1 MADEAWV
8 PLAQGI
14 ALFLADQGL
23 DARVGAADADDGAIV
38 VLLASDLPAGL
49 QALLQLPGRLVP
61 VAVGPV
67 DPAAV
72 PGQLA
77 ELNWVPWAPQRAEDS
92 LQAIFGACVTELGA
106 FHALQ
111 SLEAKVRGWE
121 ASGRNPADLVDTRA
135 GWRALRN
142 AVASVSTVSAG
153 TLAFLNMSRTATY
166 AATLRSVL
174 RGLVWVTLLAV
185 AIPAVMGVRQT
196 LVAYQERQGLL
207 LLASGSSDNLLP
219 SAQIPKFAAL
229 VKMSDDAGEPVPL
242 SADAQLAL
250 LLSSPG
256 PSRSLTTTAQ
266 GMFINSTA
274 VAPDGHLMALSGDGK
289 LWRGQ
294 LRTTDTEL
302 IATPPHPGY
311 LLAAD
316 RDHQIWAAAD
326 DVSVTVGGDE
336 AITTLSSRVASG
348 ISGLV
353 MDSRGTTLLVRGEDE
368 TEVYSLAAS
377 PRLVGRHDGIVGYG
391 EVEDSLIL
399 LKRDG
404 SGIIVVDAAT
414 GGELRTVSLTS
425 EVNEATVTD
434 NGAVVTVIDGRLWME
449 RDGAMTRSGIA
460 VPTRVTDLQA
470 VSNNEILVTTIG
482 EGTRLIDTATD
493 LPGMA
498 TCTSGLALSV
508 EISHDGAWVACRNS
522 GQTWI
527 WDLSSARPVGPG
539 VVAQGRREASGGAT
553 TAWIVDGQLELERA
567 GTQLHLGVAGRLPDE
582 AAGMDLEPQLQISGT
597 LTTLALSQDGS
608 SLAYASDD
616 GSVVVADVA
625 PDLGLRVVAVWRAP
639 DAMPVTGLGFTDDG
653 LLVRT
658 ASATW
663 SLSPCV
669 GCRLDRGV
677 LWEALSKR
685 LEPCYEAALADIV
698 PSRTRDAL
706 GLRLCEGSGER

>member
-23 DARVGAADADDGAIV
+23 DARVGVADTDDGAIV
-38 VLLASDLPAGL
+38 VLLASQLPAGL
-49 QALLQLPGRLVP
+49 QALLDLPGRLVP

-135 GWRALRN
+135 GWRALMK
-142 AVASVSTVSAG
+142 AVASVPTVSPE
-153 TLAFLNMSRTATY
+153 TLAFLNRSRTATH

-174 RGLVWVTLLAV
+174 RGLVWITLLAV

-196 LVAYQERQGLL
+196 VVAYQERQGLL
-207 LLASGSSDNLLP
+207 QLATGSSDGFLP
-219 SAQIPKFAAL
+219 SIQIPKFAAL

-242 SADAQLAL
+242 NADAQLAL

-266 GMFINSTA
+266 GMLINSTA
-274 VAPDGHLMALSGDGK
+274 VAPDGQLMALSGDGK

-294 LRTTDTEL
+294 LRTTETEL
-302 IATPPHPGY
+302 IATLPHPGY
-311 LLAAD
+311 LLATDQA
-316 RDHQIWAAAD
+316 HQTWAAAD
-326 DVSVTVGGDE
+326 DVRLTVGRDD
-336 AITTLSSRVASG
+336 AITTTSSRLGSG

-353 MDSRGTTLLVRGEDE
+353 MDSRGTTLLVRGDDE

-377 PRLVGRHDGIVGYG
+377 PRLLGRHDDVVGYG
-391 EVEDSLIL
+391 EVEGRLIL
-399 LKRDG
+399 LKRSG
-404 SGIIVVDAAT
+404 SGVIVIAAAT
-414 GGELRTVSLTS
+414 GEELRTVSVVS
-425 EVNEATVTD
+425 EVDAATITD
-434 NGAVVTVIDGRLWME
+434 NGSVVTVIDGRLWIE
-449 RDGAMTRSGIA
+449 RGGSMTRSGIA

-470 VSNNEILVTTIG
+470 VSDNEVLVTTIG
-482 EGTRLIDTATD
+482 GGTRLIDTATD

-498 TCTSGLALSV
+498 TCTSGLAFSLEV
-508 EISHDGAWVACRNS
+508 SHDGAWVVCRNS

-527 WDLSSARPVGPG
+527 WDLSPARPMGPG
-539 VVAQGRREASGGAT
+539 IAAQGLREASGGVTWAG
-553 TAWIVDGQLELERA
+553 IMDGRLALARHGA
-567 GTQLHLGVAGRLPDE
+567 HLRLNVAGRRPAE
-582 AAGMDLEPQLQISGT
+582 AAVEDLEPQLLIGGT
-597 LTTLALSQDGS
+597 LTALALSPDGS
-608 SLAYASDD
+608 SVAYASDD
-616 GSVVVADVA
+616 GSVVVADVS
-625 PDLGLRVVAVWRAP
+625 PDLGLKVVAVWRAP
-639 DAMPVTGLGFTDDG
+639 DAVPVNGLEFTGDA

-658 ASATW
+658 TSATW
-663 SLSPCV
+663 SLNPCA

-677 LWEALSKR
+677 LWEALSRKQ
-685 LEPCYEAALADIV
+685 EPCYEATLADIV
-698 PSRTRDAL
+698 PSRALDAL
-706 GLRLCEGSGER
+706 GIRLCEGSGGP